1 MKRLAAILIA
11 AAASAHAQ
19 FAVMHTNGV
28 VTSPSNLTIQQSNV
42 AGLASALDSKLGT
55 NPTLAISN
63 TAGLQ
68 SALDGKL
75 ATNGTL
81 AVSNVSGLQSALD
94 GKLATNGSA
103 AALTNF
109 PGNLLRHGT
118 NGQVS
123 YTNTNPLTFTNPLL
137 LSGGATNNQPQ
148 LLWETDDGI
157 GNGGIFVQ
165 GRRFA
170 TNLWNSPTNAHT
182 NWSVMYIGQN
192 LMTNYS
198 GGATLKNTNM
208 GAAFFTIENEYNWD
222 GNPADPVTEMYF
234 DVIAQGGTSRS
245 RPLGVV
251 TSQTNANDGLIALT
265 HATYI
270 QPAGKQLRNSGFATL
285 PALSVV
291 QDNPSSGSPH
301 VEIKN
306 PSTNNTDTRIYINQ
320 NNTIG
325 VLMMNNSGMQL
336 WRNVEPFRALITST
350 NGVII
355 GAASGTQI
363 ASRVHLGGNTR
374 IDGAITFD
382 NTTNAATTRTN
393 LGLGSGITTNV
404 SSGTLQF
411 SNGILVGHTP

>member
-1 MKRLAAILIA
+1 MKRFAAVLIA

-19 FAVMHTNGV
+19 LAVMHTNGV
-28 VTSPSNLTIQQSNV
+28 VTSPNNLTIQQSNV

-109 PGNLLRHGT
+109 PSSLLSQS
-118 NGQVS
+118 NGIIN
-123 YTNTNPLTFTNPLL
+123 YTNTNVLSFTKGIEIKGPDT
-137 LSGGATNNQPQ
+137 TNIPT
-148 LLWETDDGI
+148 LFWETSDGV
-157 GNGGIFVQ
+157 GDGSMLAFS
-165 GRRFA
+165 RRHA
-170 TNLWNSPTNAHT
+170 TNLWGGVDQT
-182 NWSVMYIGQN
+182 NWSQFIIGQN
-192 LMTNYS
+192 VAPTS
-198 GGATLKNTNM
+198 
-208 GAAFFTIENEYNWD
+208 D
-222 GNPADPVTEMYF
+222 GNDYTVKSQTLGSVNLVMENMWQSPVVSSPVSETYF
-234 DVIAQGGTSRS
+234 
-245 RPLGVV
+245 V
-251 TSQTNANDGLIALT
+251 TIDTNGLRTRNFFIMGSQTNSDIGGIEMKYPLVLTAKSNSIFWYGGNPQAAATISSDQEFLLTALNNASG
-265 HATYI
+265 ATVGRI
-270 QPAGKQLRNSGFATL
+270 MFGAGNSGITAVRSGPSFSDARHFAIGLT
-285 PALSVV
+285 AY
-291 QDNPSSGSPH
+291 
-301 VEIKN
+301 
-306 PSTNNTDTRIYINQ
+306 RI
-320 NNTIG
+320 T
-325 VLMMNNSGMQL
+325 
-336 WRNVEPFRALITST
+336 T

-355 GAASGTQI
+355 GSSDAQASAQQP
-363 ASRVHLGGNTR
+363 VHLAGNTR

>member
-1 MKRLAAILIA
+1 MKSFAALLIA

-28 VTSPSNLTIQQSNV
+28 VVSPPNLTIQQSNV

-109 PGNLLRHGT
+109 PSFLLSQS
-118 NGQVS
+118 NGIIN
-123 YTNTNPLTFTNPLL
+123 YTNTNVLSFTKGIEIKGPDTTNIPTLYW
-137 LSGGATNNQPQ
+137 ATS
-148 LLWETDDGI
+148 DGI
-157 GNGGIFVQ
+157 GNGSMFAFS
-165 GRRFA
+165 RAHA
-170 TNLWNSPTNAHT
+170 TNLWPAEQSQT
-182 NWSVMYIGQN
+182 NWSQLIWGLNVRPNNDGSDRDRI
-192 LMTNYS
+192 
-198 GGATLKNTNM
+198 NTNM
-208 GAAFFTIENEYNWD
+208 GAIFLTIENEWKA
-222 GNPADPVTEMYF
+222 PAVS
-234 DVIAQGGTSRS
+234 TSPISEIHLSTIDRNGDLL
-245 RPLGVV
+245 RVWGINQ
-251 TSQTNANDGLIALT
+251 SQTNASNAIVFYNAPVS
-265 HATYI
+265 I
-270 QPAGKQLRNSGFATL
+270 QPSQIGWFDSGA
-285 PALSVV
+285 ALSVSYV
-291 QDNPSSGSPH
+291 KPSGGSPH
-301 VEIKN
+301 LQVLN
-306 PSTNNTDTRIYINQ
+306 PTTNNTDTRIYINQ
-320 NNTIG
+320 NNNIG
-325 VLMMNNSGMQL
+325 VWLVKNSGMEL

-355 GAASGTQI
+355 GAASGTAI
-363 ASRVHLGGNTR
+363 ASRVHLGGDTR

-411 SNGILVGHTP
+411 SNGILIGHAP